1 MAKPKIA
8 IVNVFF
14 PPQTIGGATRVVTDN
29 VRVLEE
35 QYGDDFD
42 LVFYTSDEGDTPPHQ
57 LELSTY
63 NGRRVYRAGIL
74 RRVNMDWHPF
84 DDASGELFGR
94 FLDHEQPDLVHFHCV
109 QRLTASTV
117 QATAE
122 REIPYFVTLHDAW
135 WISDFQFL
143 VDQNGDVHPEGHVDA
158 YEELP
163 LPEGVTREESLY
175 RRAKLRSLLHGATE
189 VLTVSESFAELHR
202 KNGFPQVKVTMNG
215 VETEGWLPRTPS
227 PDGRVRLGHIGGMA
241 PHKGFDLLK
250 KVLTQERF
258 ENLSLTVADHS
269 RDHGYVQHET
279 WGKVPVRVIGKF
291 PQNQIAEVLSGID
304 VMLAPSTWP
313 ESFGL
318 VTREAAAAGCWVV
331 ASDIGG
337 IGEQVVED
345 RTGYLV
351 RPNDVESLAS
361 VLRTIDVDPE
371 RFLGRPDPTPL
382 RSPDEQVHELVQLYR
397 EHTATNEPRD

>member
-29 VRVLEE
+29 VRVMEE
-35 QYGDDFD
+35 KYGDDFD

-84 DDASGELFGR
+84 DDGSGDFFGQ

-117 QATAE
+117 QAAAE
-122 REIPYFVTLHDAW
+122 RQVPYFVTLHDAW
-135 WISDFQFL
+135 WISDYQFL
-143 VDQNGDVHPEGHVDA
+143 VDQYGEVYPDGHPDR

-163 LPEGVTREESLY
+163 LPDGVSREESLY
-175 RRAKLRSLLHGATE
+175 RSTKLRSLLHGAAE

-202 KNGFPQVKVTMNG
+202 KNGFPHVKVTMNG
-215 VETEGWLPRTPS
+215 IETEGWLPRTPS
-227 PDGRVRLGHIGGMA
+227 PDGRVRLGHIGGMS

-250 KVLTQERF
+250 KVLSQERF

-279 WGKVPVRVIGKF
+279 WGTVPVQVIGKF
-291 PQNQIAEVLSGID
+291 PQSQISEVLSGMD

-337 IGEQVVED
+337 IGEQVVD
-345 RTGYLV
+345 DVTGYLV
-351 RPNDVESLAS
+351 QPNDYRSLRDA
-361 VLRTIDVDPE
+361 LRKIDAQRE
-371 RFLGRPDPTPL
+371 RFLGSPPPTEV
-382 RSPDEQVHELVQLYR
+382 RRVEDQVDEIVALYR
-397 EHTATNEPRD
+397 DHLPRRSV